1 MAKIQTNWFKVETGD
16 IVSIRYKSGTTNK
29 TLTHTVLVLS
39 PKYPLV
45 TKKGRVT
52 KAFHERFYKLIECIG
67 KNDHLKFGT

>member
-16 IVSIRYKSGTTNK
+16 IVSFRYKSGTTNK

-45 TKKGRVT
+45 TKKGR
-52 KAFHERFYKLIECIG
+52 KYFMSG
-67 KNDHLKFGT
+67 LK